1 MNGAWRSLV
10 SVNALVLTATAI
22 GFANNILIATVFGL
36 TYRVDA
42 FFAAMMLPM
51 LFMAL
56 CVDYLGKNF
65 LPVLAVAKREN
76 DESASHMTSSI
87 VTIVTLFAV
96 AVTAA
101 LAALS
106 GPLFGVLLP
115 GFDSSEVAL
124 VRRYFLIMSPAIVLM
139 AVNAFHEYVC
149 EYVGKFARVAA
160 IRLLLP
166 LANLAAI
173 VVLGPFVG
181 EYSLAWGYLA
191 GHAAVFVCLARLA
204 PYRFVPRLRIRPHL
218 EKRVFTNSAVVM
230 STGLIA
236 RTRSIVRNYLGSSL
250 GGGAISA
257 LAFAAKLTEPLERCA
272 FTGARMVLF
281 SRTAH
286 LLVDDRR
293 HEVGRLYA
301 IGLRVSF
308 LLLAPLLWW
317 IGLHST
323 QIVDIMFGWGAFTSE
338 MTALVAGALA
348 ALIPSVVFLGVIRLL
363 SSAFYA
369 MDRVT
374 VPAVVMPA
382 GMLVYVASAV
392 PLSGMFGTVGL
403 ALASTVTAVVVF
415 AALIVLLARELP
427 NLDLSRTL
435 ARLLSYAALSGAT
448 MLALVALLSRIGVSP
463 SATAVTSL
471 PAGMLLYG
479 GVLTLTRDDTMMKLL
494 RFAREW
500 RTARHATA

>member
-1 MNGAWRSLV
+1 MSGAWRSLV
-10 SVNALVLTATAI
+10 SVNALVFTATVI

-65 LPVLAVAKREN
+65 LPVLAVAKRESE
-76 DESASHMTSSI
+76 ESASHMTSSV
-87 VTIVTLFAV
+87 VTVVMLIAV
-96 AVTAA
+96 AVTAG

-106 GPLFGVLLP
+106 GPLFEVLLP
-115 GFDSSEVAL
+115 GFDSSGAVL

-149 EYVGKFARVAA
+149 EYDGKFARVVA

-173 VVLGPFVG
+173 VALGPFVG

-191 GHAAVFVCLARLA
+191 GHAAVFVCMARLA
-204 PYRFVPRLRIRPHL
+204 HYRFAPRLRIRPHL
-218 EKRVFTNSAVVM
+218 ERRVFTNSAVVM
-230 STGLIA
+230 STGLVA
-236 RTRSIVRNYLGSSL
+236 RTRSIVRNYLASSL

-293 HEVGRLYA
+293 HEVGRLYG

-308 LLLAPLLWW
+308 LLLSPLLWW
-317 IGLHST
+317 IGLNSV
-323 QIVDIMFGWGAFTSE
+323 QIVGIMFGRGAFTPE
-338 MTALVAGALA
+338 MTGLVAGALA

-363 SSAFYA
+363 SNAFYA
-369 MDRVT
+369 MDRVA

-382 GMLVYVASAV
+382 GMLVYVVSAV
-392 PLSGMFGTVGL
+392 PLSGMLGTAGL
-403 ALASTVTAVVVF
+403 ALASTVTAIVVF
-415 AALIVLLARELP
+415 AALIALLARELP
-427 NLDLSRTL
+427 NLDLARTL
-435 ARLLSYAALSGAT
+435 ARLLGYAALAGAT
-448 MLALVALLSRIGVSP
+448 MLAVVASLSRLGASP
-463 SATAVTSL
+463 PLTAVTSL
-471 PAGMLLYG
+471 PVGLLLYG
-479 GVLTLTRDDTMMKLL
+479 GVLTLTRDDTALKLL

-500 RTARHATA
+500 RSTRHATA